1 MALSLQFWGPHALHY
16 VPGTPLPEPNV
27 IPNLMF
33 TTMLWIKTLSANS
46 IDKEAEAQRLSKLP
60 VSHSH
65 LDDEFGP

>member
-1 MALSLQFWGPHALHY
+1 MHY
-16 VPGTPLPEPNV
+16 VPGTWSLPVPNI

-33 TTMLWIKTLSANS
+33 TTMLGIKTLSANS

-60 VSHSH
+60 MNDSH